1 MARFLLGRALSAVLT
16 LFAVSV
22 LTFLMFFALPRDPV
36 SGMCPKNC
44 DPERL
49 ERVRQE
55 LGLRDPLVTQ
65 YAGYLKGIVA
75 GRDLGGDQGG
85 RCDAP
90 CLGWSYVNNE
100 AVTDTLARVLPVTLS
115 VVIPAAALW
124 LLLGVGLGMVS
135 ALRPGTWLD
144 RAAIGFSLAGAS
156 FQLYFVGAVLLLVFV
171 YRLRWLPVPGYT
183 PLTENPWRWAT
194 GLVLA
199 WVSLAFLF
207 SAIYARLVRAQM
219 RETLGEDFV
228 RTARAKGLSRSRVY
242 GRHALRAAITPVVT
256 MAGLDV
262 GAALG
267 GTVITETTFGI
278 QGLGRTAVEA
288 VRAGDLPTIMATVL
302 VAALFVVL
310 ANVLVDLLY
319 AVVDPRVRLGLGGT
333 GSRWR

>member
-1 MARFLLGRALSAVLT
+1 MLRFLLKRTLCAVLT

-44 DPERL
+44 DPQRL

-55 LGLRDPLVTQ
+55 LGLRDPLVDQ
-65 YAGYLKGIVA
+65 YANYLKGIVV
-75 GRDLGGDQGG
+75 GRDLGGAPGG

-115 VVIPAAALW
+115 IVVPAAIGW

-135 ALRPGTWLD
+135 ALRPGTWWD
-144 RAAIGFSLAGAS
+144 RAAIGFSLTGAS
-156 FQLYFVGAVLLLVFV
+156 VPLYVVGAVLLLVFV
-171 YRLRWLPVPGYT
+171 YTLRWLPVPAYT
-183 PLTENPWRWAT
+183 PLTTDPLRWAG

-199 WVSLAFLF
+199 WCSLAFLY
-207 SAIYARLVRAQM
+207 SAIYARLFRAQM
-219 RETLGEDFV
+219 LETLSEDFV
-228 RTARAKGLSRSRVY
+228 RTARAKGLSNPRVY

-256 MAGLDV
+256 VAGLDV

-267 GTVITETTFGI
+267 GTVITETTFGLP
-278 QGLGRTAVEA
+278 GLGRAAVDA
-288 VRAGDLPTIMATVL
+288 VRAGDLPMIMAMVL
-302 VAALFVVL
+302 VAAVFVVL
-310 ANVLVDLLY
+310 ANLLVDLLY
-319 AVVDPRVRLGLGGT
+319 AAIDPRVRLG
-333 GSRWR
+333 

>member
-1 MARFLLGRALSAVLT
+1 MARFLVKRLLSATLT

-22 LTFLMFFALPRDPV
+22 LSFLMFFALPRDPV

-44 DPERL
+44 NPERL

-65 YAGYLKGIVA
+65 YAGYMKGIVT
-75 GRDLGGDQGG
+75 GRDLGSAQGG

-90 CLGWSYVNNE
+90 CLGWSYVTNE
-100 AVTDTLARVLPVTLS
+100 AVSDTIARVLPVTLS
-115 VVIPAAALW
+115 IVIPAAVLW

-135 ALRPGTWLD
+135 ALRRGTWLD
-144 RAAIGFSLAGAS
+144 RLAIGFSLTGAS
-156 FQLYFVGAVLLLVFV
+156 LQLYFVGAVLLLVFV
-171 YRLRWLPVPGYT
+171 YHLRLLPVPGYT
-183 PLTENPWRWAT
+183 PLFDDPLKWAS

-207 SAIYARLVRAQM
+207 SAIYARLSRAQM
-219 RETLGEDFV
+219 LETLSEDFV
-228 RTARAKGLSRSRVY
+228 RTARAKGLTKPRVY

-256 MAGLDV
+256 IAGLDV
-262 GAALG
+262 GGALG

-278 QGLGRTAVEA
+278 QGLGRTAVDA

-302 VAALFVVL
+302 IAAVFVVL
-310 ANVLVDLLY
+310 ANVVVDLLY
-319 AVVDPRVRLGLGGT
+319 AAIDPRVRL
-333 GSRWR
+333 R